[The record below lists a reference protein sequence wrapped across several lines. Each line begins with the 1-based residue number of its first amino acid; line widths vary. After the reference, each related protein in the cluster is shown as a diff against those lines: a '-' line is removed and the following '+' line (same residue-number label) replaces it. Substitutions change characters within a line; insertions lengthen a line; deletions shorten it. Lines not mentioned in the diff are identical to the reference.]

1 MSDEPLIHKDKNGSS
16 WKITFSPDDSLEHY
30 GVKGM
35 KWGVRRYQNKN
46 GGLTAEGKARYSS
59 SAKKSDSKSSAS
71 SKSSTSSAKKTLSS
85 VASKAKKAASS
96 AKNTVQKKN
105 AEKKAEKAEKKAEK
119 VASKKKLKDMTD
131 AEIQERI
138 ARMELE
144 KRYKTLTNEQKS
156 VGRKYFES
164 AMGKATDNIGAQLA
178 TYLLGTGVNE
188 TIGKA
193 LFNEAIVNA
202 KKGQR
207 DK

>member
-1 MSDEPLIHKDKNGSS
+1 MNDEALIHKDKNGSS
-16 WKITFSPDDSLEHY
+16 WKISFSSDDSLEHY
-30 GVKGM
+30 GVKGQ

-59 SAKKSDSKSSAS
+59 SSKKSDSKSSAS

-144 KRYKTLTNEQKS
+144 KKYKSLSNEKKSAGQKYLENVIS
-156 VGRKYFES
+156 KSTE
-164 AMGKATDNIGAQLA
+164 NIGTQLA
-178 TYLLGTGVNE
+178 TYLVGTAVNK
-188 TIGKA
+188 TIGEA
-193 LFNEAIVNA
+193 LFNDAIVNP
-202 KKGQR
+202 KKGQK